1 MSTVTA
7 HIGQAHYATTLR
19 TAHHQITA
27 DEPHDLGGSDTGFAP
42 SELLAASLAACTSIT
57 LRMYAD
63 RKQWPLEGVEV
74 EVSVE
79 RDAAAKSTVFTRKIQ
94 LIGTLDYEQQQRLLG
109 IANKC
114 PIHETL
120 TQSITIHTSL
130 A

>member
-27 DEPHDLGGSDTGFAP
+27 DEPQDLGGSDTGFAP

-74 EVSVE
+74 EVVVE

-94 LIGTLDYEQQQRLLG
+94 LIGTLDDEQQQRLLS

-130 A
+130 T

>member
-1 MSTVTA
+1 MATVTA
-7 HIGQAHYATTLR
+7 HIGTAHYATTLR
-19 TAHHQITA
+19 TAQHQLIA
-27 DEPHDLGGSDTGFAP
+27 DEPPEHGGGDTGFSP

-63 RKQWPLEGVEV
+63 RKQWTLESAEV
-74 EVSVE
+74 EVTVE

-94 LIGTLDYEQQQRLLG
+94 LLGALDDEQRHRLLD

-114 PIHETL
+114 PIHQTL
-120 TQSITIHTSL
+120 TQSITINTSL